1 MRLGR
6 ITPEINDCLTP
17 MPGAGAVWLQT
28 GERGTGLAALKR
40 CGRRLCPACA
50 ARLQGARAAEIE
62 ATAAAHLAAGHS
74 IAMVT
79 LTMRHHAWM
88 PLVKCLDAVIGAWRA
103 ATGGSPR
110 AWTTARLECG
120 LAQTVRAIEVTH
132 GVNGWHVHLH
142 CLLFL
147 DAAPAAAAATALP
160 LAEGMFTRWTD
171 YLVASDFPPPTREH
185 GLDVLVGMPGSAG
198 RVLGAY
204 VAKLQDGGISYATS
218 SKRLGFE
225 LAFSAGKRPKKG
237 NRSPFMVAADAL
249 AGDQRS
255 YRLWRE
261 YAEGI
266 HHRRMLEWSRAS
278 SRFDDLRDRYTTR
291 DDRTDEQIL
300 DHHEAGARRIAGIP
314 IPAWW
319 HIRRRRQELVDELLG
334 CQTYGEV
341 AALFAADP
349 FLRDHPPLRPDD

>member
-88 PLVKCLDAVIGAWRA
+88 PLAQCFDAVTGAWRA

-110 AWTTARLECG
+110 AWTKARIEFG

-132 GVNGWHVHLH
+132 GVNGWHVHMHVLA
-142 CLLFL
+142 FL
-147 DAAPAAAAATALP
+147 DAAPAAAPGTAVP
-160 LAEGMFTRWTD
+160 LAEGMFGRWTD
-171 YLVASDFPPPTREH
+171 HLVAEGFDPPTREH
-185 GLDVLVGMPGSAG
+185 GLDVLVGQPGSDG

-204 VAKLQDGGISYATS
+204 IAKLQDGGVSYASS

-225 LAFSAGKRPKKG
+225 VAYAAGKRPKRG
-237 NRSPFMVAADAL
+237 NRTPFMIAADAL

-278 SRFDDLRDRYTTR
+278 SRFDDLRDRYDTR
-291 DDRTDEQIL
+291 DDRTAEEIL
-300 DHHEAGARRIAGIP
+300 DPREAGARRIAGIS

-319 HIRRRRQELVDELLG
+319 HIRRRRQELVDDLLG

-349 FLRDHPPLRPDD
+349 FLSEHPPLRPD